1 MAAERSAAASKTAP
15 GRTRA
20 AAGPRFAALRSPSF
34 RALWVGLIVSNAG
47 SQMQSAAQAWL
58 VRDLHREPFY
68 LGLLSLSFGLPMLLL
83 TPVGGAIADRFSPR
97 LLKVTQSGMMLQS
110 VILALLTLGGWI
122 QFWQIL
128 LLSSLNAILLTVDN
142 PARQALLP
150 DLVERDQLPSAVSLN
165 SVAWSGSALFGPA
178 LAGLLLA
185 WLSPGGLFLL
195 NALSYLAVLWVL
207 FHLPALTGRV
217 RPRHGSLLS
226 EVAKGLRYVR
236 ADRPTSLLLVL
247 LSANNVLGRSYT
259 ALMPIFARDVL
270 EVGPQ
275 GYGLLL
281 AVPGAGALVGGF
293 GLAAARS
300 LERQGRVAVVGWF
313 GFAATLGLFTLSRS
327 LGLSLVLLFLAAVCA
342 TLFNAAVA
350 TILQL
355 RSPAEMRGRV
365 MSLMATSNIGGSQ
378 LGGSVSGGLATY
390 IGAPE
395 AVGAGAV
402 VLLLLGLALTARRGW
417 RIDEAGAGPGGRA
430 GRGASA

>member
-1 MAAERSAAASKTAP
+1 M
-15 GRTRA
+15 
-20 AAGPRFAALRSPSF
+20 
-34 RALWVGLIVSNAG
+34 
-47 SQMQSAAQAWL
+47 
-58 VRDLHREPFY
+58 
-68 LGLLSLSFGLPMLLL
+68 
-83 TPVGGAIADRFSPR
+83 
-97 LLKVTQSGMMLQS
+97 
-110 VILALLTLGGWI
+110 
-122 QFWQIL
+122 
-128 LLSSLNAILLTVDN
+128 
-142 PARQALLP
+142 
-150 DLVERDQLPSAVSLN
+150 
-165 SVAWSGSALFGPA
+165 
-178 LAGLLLA
+178 
-185 WLSPGGLFLL
+185 
-195 NALSYLAVLWVL
+195 
-207 FHLPALTGRV
+207 
-217 RPRHGSLLS
+217 
-226 EVAKGLRYVR
+226 AKGLRYVR

-259 ALMPIFARDVL
+259 GLMPIFARDVL

-402 VLLLLGLALTARRGW
+402 VLLLLGLAVTARRGW
-417 RIDEAGAGPGGRA
+417 RIDEAAAGPGGRT
-430 GRGASA
+430 GREASA